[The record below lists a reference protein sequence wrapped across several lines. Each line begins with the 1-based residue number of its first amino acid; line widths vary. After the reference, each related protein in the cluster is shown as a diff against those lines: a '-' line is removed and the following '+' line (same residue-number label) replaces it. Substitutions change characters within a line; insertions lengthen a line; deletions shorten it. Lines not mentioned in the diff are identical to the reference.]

1 MKYYNFN
8 SIEFNKLMNEGDL
21 GALEYI
27 KETILDNMEEDLFN
41 MNRVDYLKSLYSSVI
56 ALNTCVVATEQCGN
70 ATERHDTF
78 DKYAEMRDMLFDELG
93 IKYDNYDNE
102 YYVEL
107 EDEEDEDADYNDD
120 EEEYLDEE
128 EDYEEE
134 EYKETLKGVGVR
146 DVENGLEIMIM
157 GVESGLLAKYE
168 INMNIKGYTEE
179 ELFNACYNISNK
191 INSKYYEVE
200 ELTKDHIVEIIRE
213 ELIK

>member
-1 MKYYNFN
+1 MYNNFD
-8 SIEFNKLMNEGDL
+8 IVKFNKEMNGGDL

-56 ALNTCVVATEQCGN
+56 ALNTCVIATEQCEN

-78 DKYAEMRDMLFDELG
+78 DKYTEIRDLLFNELG
-93 IKYDNYDNE
+93 IKYDYDYNE
-102 YYVEL
+102 YYIENK
-107 EDEEDEDADYNDD
+107 EEEDADYDD
-120 EEEYLDEE
+120 DEYLDEE

-200 ELTKDHIVEIIRE
+200 ELTKEHIVEIIRE

>member
-1 MKYYNFN
+1 MRYYNFN

-56 ALNTCVVATEQCGN
+56 ALNTCVVATEQCEN

-78 DKYAEMRDMLFDELG
+78 DRYTEIRDLLFDELG

-107 EDEEDEDADYNDD
+107 EDEEDEDADYD

-200 ELTKDHIVEIIRE
+200 ELTKEHIVEIIRE

>member
-1 MKYYNFN
+1 MYNNFD
-8 SIEFNKLMNEGDL
+8 IVKFNKEMNGGDL

-27 KETILDNMEEDLFN
+27 KETILDNMKEDLFN
-41 MNRVDYLKSLYSSVI
+41 MNRVDYLKSLYSSVV
-56 ALNTCVVATEQCGN
+56 ALNTCVITTEQCEN

-78 DKYAEMRDMLFDELG
+78 DKYVEMRDMLFDELG
-93 IKYDNYDNE
+93 IKYNNYDNE

-107 EDEEDEDADYNDD
+107 EDEEDEDADYDD
-120 EEEYLDEE
+120 DEYLDEE

-200 ELTKDHIVEIIRE
+200 ELTKEHIVEIIRE

>member
-1 MKYYNFN
+1 MYNNFD
-8 SIEFNKLMNEGDL
+8 IVKFNKEMNGGDL

-56 ALNTCVVATEQCGN
+56 ALNTCVVATEQCEN
-70 ATERHDTF
+70 ATERYDTF

-93 IKYDNYDNE
+93 IKYDYDYNE
-102 YYVEL
+102 YYIEN
-107 EDEEDEDADYNDD
+107 EEDEDADYDN
-120 EEEYLDEE
+120 EEEYLEE
-128 EDYEEE
+128 EGN
-134 EYKETLKGVGVR
+134 YKESLKGVGVR

-200 ELTKDHIVEIIRE
+200 ELTKEHIVEIIRE

>member
-1 MKYYNFN
+1 MYNNFDIVKFN
-8 SIEFNKLMNEGDL
+8 EEMNGGDL
-21 GALEYI
+21 GALHYI
-27 KETILDNMEEDLFN
+27 KETILDNMQEDLFK
-41 MNRVDYLKSLYSSVI
+41 MNRVDYLKSLYESVI
-56 ALNTCVVATEQCGN
+56 ALNTCVVATEQCEN
-70 ATERHDTF
+70 ATENYGTY
-78 DKYAEMRDMLFDELG
+78 DKYAEIRDLLFDELG
-93 IKYDNYDNE
+93 IKYNNDYNE
-102 YYVEL
+102 YYIEN
-107 EDEEDEDADYNDD
+107 EDEDADYDD
-120 EEEYLDEE
+120 EEEYLEE
-128 EDYEEE
+128 DEDYEEE

-200 ELTKDHIVEIIRE
+200 ELTKEHIVEIIRE

>member
-1 MKYYNFN
+1 MYNNFD
-8 SIEFNKLMNEGDL
+8 IVKFNKEMNGGDL

-27 KETILDNMEEDLFN
+27 KETILDNIEEDLFN

-56 ALNTCVVATEQCGN
+56 ALNTCVVATEQCEN
-70 ATERHDTF
+70 ATERHNTF
-78 DKYAEMRDMLFDELG
+78 DKYTEIRDLLFNELG
-93 IKYDNYDNE
+93 IKYDYDYNE
-102 YYVEL
+102 YYIEN
-107 EDEEDEDADYNDD
+107 DEDEDADYDD
-120 EEEYLDEE
+120 DEYLDEE

-200 ELTKDHIVEIIRE
+200 ELTKEHIVEIIRE

>member
-1 MKYYNFN
+1 MYNNFD
-8 SIEFNKLMNEGDL
+8 IVKFNKEMNGGDL

-27 KETILDNMEEDLFN
+27 KKTILDNMEEDLFN

-93 IKYDNYDNE
+93 IKYDYDYNE
-102 YYVEL
+102 YYIEN
-107 EDEEDEDADYNDD
+107 EEDEDADYDD
-120 EEEYLDEE
+120 DEYLDEE

-200 ELTKDHIVEIIRE
+200 ELTKEHIVEIIRE

>member
-1 MKYYNFN
+1 MYNNFDIVKFN
-8 SIEFNKLMNEGDL
+8 EEMNEGDL
-21 GALEYI
+21 GALHYI
-27 KETILDNMEEDLFN
+27 KETILDNMQEDLFK
-41 MNRVDYLKSLYSSVI
+41 MNRVDYLKSLYESVI
-56 ALNTCVVATEQCGN
+56 ALNTCVVATEQCEN

-78 DKYAEMRDMLFDELG
+78 DKYTEIRDLLFNELG
-93 IKYDNYDNE
+93 IKYDYDYNE
-102 YYVEL
+102 YYIEN
-107 EDEEDEDADYNDD
+107 EEDENADYED
-120 EEEYLDEE
+120 EEEYL
-128 EDYEEE
+128 EEE
-134 EYKETLKGVGVR
+134 ENYKESLKGVGVR

-200 ELTKDHIVEIIRE
+200 ELTKEHIVEIIRE

>member
-1 MKYYNFN
+1 MRYYNFN
-8 SIEFNKLMNEGDL
+8 SIEFNKLMQEGDL

-56 ALNTCVVATEQCGN
+56 ALNTCVIATEQCEN

-78 DKYAEMRDMLFDELG
+78 DKYTEIRDLLFNELG

-107 EDEEDEDADYNDD
+107 EDEEDEDADYDD
-120 EEEYLDEE
+120 EEEYL
-128 EDYEEE
+128 EEE
-134 EYKETLKGVGVR
+134 ENYKESLKGVGVR

-200 ELTKDHIVEIIRE
+200 ELTKEHIVEIIRE

>member
-1 MKYYNFN
+1 MYNNFD
-8 SIEFNKLMNEGDL
+8 IVKFNKEMNGGDL
-21 GALEYI
+21 GALHYI
-27 KETILDNMEEDLFN
+27 KETILDNMQEDLFK

-56 ALNTCVVATEQCGN
+56 ALNTCVVATEQCEN
-70 ATERHDTF
+70 ATENYDTY
-78 DKYAEMRDMLFDELG
+78 DKYAEIRDLLFDELG
-93 IKYDNYDNE
+93 IKYNNDYNE
-102 YYVEL
+102 YYIEN
-107 EDEEDEDADYNDD
+107 EDEDADYDD
-120 EEEYLDEE
+120 DEYLDEE

-134 EYKETLKGVGVR
+134 KYKETLKGVGVR

>member
-1 MKYYNFN
+1 MYNNFDIVKFN
-8 SIEFNKLMNEGDL
+8 EEMNGGDL
-21 GALEYI
+21 GALHYI
-27 KETILDNMEEDLFN
+27 KETILDNMQEDLFK

-56 ALNTCVVATEQCGN
+56 ALNTCVVATEQCEN

-78 DKYAEMRDMLFDELG
+78 DKYTEIRDLLFNELG
-93 IKYDNYDNE
+93 IKYDYYDNE

-107 EDEEDEDADYNDD
+107 EDEEDEDADYE
-120 EEEYLDEE
+120 EEEYL
-128 EDYEEE
+128 EEE
-134 EYKETLKGVGVR
+134 ENYKESLKGVGVR

-191 INSKYYEVE
+191 INSKYYEVK
-200 ELTKDHIVEIIRE
+200 ELTKEHIVEIIRE

>member
-1 MKYYNFN
+1 MYNNFD
-8 SIEFNKLMNEGDL
+8 IVKFNKEMNGGDL

-56 ALNTCVVATEQCGN
+56 ALNTCVVATEQCKN

-78 DKYAEMRDMLFDELG
+78 DKYTEIRDLLFNELG
-93 IKYDNYDNE
+93 IKYDYDYNE
-102 YYVEL
+102 YYIEN
-107 EDEEDEDADYNDD
+107 EEDEDADYDE
-120 EEEYLDEE
+120 EEEYL
-128 EDYEEE
+128 EEE
-134 EYKETLKGVGVR
+134 ENYKESLKGVGVR

-157 GVESGLLAKYE
+157 GIESGLLAKYE

-200 ELTKDHIVEIIRE
+200 ELTKEHIVEIIRE

>member
-1 MKYYNFN
+1 MYNNFD
-8 SIEFNKLMNEGDL
+8 IVKFNKEMNGGDL
-21 GALEYI
+21 EALEYI
-27 KETILDNMEEDLFN
+27 KETILDNMKEDLFN
-41 MNRVDYLKSLYSSVI
+41 MNRVDYLKSLYSSVV
-56 ALNTCVVATEQCGN
+56 ALNTCVITTEQCEN

-78 DKYAEMRDMLFDELG
+78 DKYVEMRDMLFDELG
-93 IKYDNYDNE
+93 IKYDYDYNE
-102 YYVEL
+102 YYIEL
-107 EDEEDEDADYNDD
+107 EDDEEDEDADYED
-120 EEEYLDEE
+120 EEEYL
-128 EDYEEE
+128 EEE
-134 EYKETLKGVGVR
+134 ENYKESLKGVGVR

-157 GVESGLLAKYE
+157 GIESGLLAKYE

>member
-1 MKYYNFN
+1 MYNNFD
-8 SIEFNKLMNEGDL
+8 IVKFNKEMNGGDL

-27 KETILDNMEEDLFN
+27 KETILDNMKEDLFN
-41 MNRVDYLKSLYSSVI
+41 MNRVDYLKSLYSSVV
-56 ALNTCVVATEQCGN
+56 ALNTCVITTEQCEN

-93 IKYDNYDNE
+93 IKYDYDYNE
-102 YYVEL
+102 YYIEL
-107 EDEEDEDADYNDD
+107 EDDEEDEDADYED
-120 EEEYLDEE
+120 EEEYL
-128 EDYEEE
+128 EEE
-134 EYKETLKGVGVR
+134 ENYKESLKGVGVR

>member
-1 MKYYNFN
+1 MYNNFD
-8 SIEFNKLMNEGDL
+8 IVKFNKEMNGGDL

-70 ATERHDTF
+70 ATERYDTF
-78 DKYAEMRDMLFDELG
+78 DKYAEIRDLLFEELG
-93 IKYDNYDNE
+93 IKYDFDYNE
-102 YYVEL
+102 YYIEN
-107 EDEEDEDADYNDD
+107 ENNEEDEDADYED
-120 EEEYLDEE
+120 EEEYL
-128 EDYEEE
+128 EEE
-134 EYKETLKGVGVR
+134 ENYKESLKGVGVR
-146 DVENGLEIMIM
+146 DVENGLEIMIR

>member
-1 MKYYNFN
+1 MYNNFD
-8 SIEFNKLMNEGDL
+8 IVKFNKEMNGGDL

-27 KETILDNMEEDLFN
+27 KETILDNMKEDLFN
-41 MNRVDYLKSLYSSVI
+41 MNRVDYLKSLYSSVV
-56 ALNTCVVATEQCGN
+56 ALNTCVITKEQCEN

-78 DKYAEMRDMLFDELG
+78 DKYVEMRDMLFDELG
-93 IKYDNYDNE
+93 IKYDYDYNE
-102 YYVEL
+102 YYIEN
-107 EDEEDEDADYNDD
+107 EEDDEED
-120 EEEYLDEE
+120 EEEYL
-128 EDYEEE
+128 EEE
-134 EYKETLKGVGVR
+134 ENYKESLKGVGVR

-157 GVESGLLAKYE
+157 GIESGLLAKYE

>member
-1 MKYYNFN
+1 MYNNFD
-8 SIEFNKLMNEGDL
+8 IVKFNKEMNGGDL

-70 ATERHDTF
+70 ATERYDTF
-78 DKYAEMRDMLFDELG
+78 DKYAEIRDLLFEELG
-93 IKYDNYDNE
+93 IKYDFDYNE
-102 YYVEL
+102 YYIKNENN
-107 EDEEDEDADYNDD
+107 EED
-120 EEEYLDEE
+120 EEEYL
-128 EDYEEE
+128 EEE
-134 EYKETLKGVGVR
+134 ENYKESLKGVGVR

-191 INSKYYEVE
+191 INSKYYEIE

>member
-1 MKYYNFN
+1 MYNNFD
-8 SIEFNKLMNEGDL
+8 IVKFNKEMNGGDL

-41 MNRVDYLKSLYSSVI
+41 MNRVDYLKSLYSSVV
-56 ALNTCVVATEQCGN
+56 ALNTCVITTEQCEN

-93 IKYDNYDNE
+93 IKYDYDYNE
-102 YYVEL
+102 YYIEN
-107 EDEEDEDADYNDD
+107 EEDKDADYDD
-120 EEEYLDEE
+120 DEYLDEE

>member
-1 MKYYNFN
+1 MYNNFD
-8 SIEFNKLMNEGDL
+8 IVKFNKEMNGGDL

-56 ALNTCVVATEQCGN
+56 ALNTCVVATEQCEN

-78 DKYAEMRDMLFDELG
+78 DKYTEIRDLLFNELG
-93 IKYDNYDNE
+93 IKYDYDYNE
-102 YYVEL
+102 YYIEN
-107 EDEEDEDADYNDD
+107 EEDEDADYNDD
-120 EEEYLDEE
+120 EYLDEE

>member
-1 MKYYNFN
+1 MYNNFD
-8 SIEFNKLMNEGDL
+8 IVKFNKEMNGGDL

-27 KETILDNMEEDLFN
+27 KETILDNMKEDLFN
-41 MNRVDYLKSLYSSVI
+41 MNRVDYLKSLYSSVV
-56 ALNTCVVATEQCGN
+56 ALNTCVITTEQCEN

-78 DKYAEMRDMLFDELG
+78 DKYAEMRNILFDELG
-93 IKYDNYDNE
+93 IKYDYDYNE
-102 YYVEL
+102 YYIEL
-107 EDEEDEDADYNDD
+107 EDDEEDEDADYED
-120 EEEYLDEE
+120 EEEYL
-128 EDYEEE
+128 EEE
-134 EYKETLKGVGVR
+134 ENYKESLKGVGVR

-200 ELTKDHIVEIIRE
+200 ELTKEHIVEIIRE

>member
-1 MKYYNFN
+1 MYNNFD
-8 SIEFNKLMNEGDL
+8 IVKFNKEMNGGDL

-70 ATERHDTF
+70 ATERYDTF
-78 DKYAEMRDMLFDELG
+78 DKYAEIRDLLFEELG
-93 IKYDNYDNE
+93 IKYDFDYNE
-102 YYVEL
+102 YYIEN
-107 EDEEDEDADYNDD
+107 ENNEEDEDADYED
-120 EEEYLDEE
+120 EEEYL
-128 EDYEEE
+128 EEE
-134 EYKETLKGVGVR
+134 ENYKESLKGVGVR

>member
-1 MKYYNFN
+1 MYNNFD
-8 SIEFNKLMNEGDL
+8 IVKFNKEMNGGDL

-27 KETILDNMEEDLFN
+27 KETILDNMKEDLFN
-41 MNRVDYLKSLYSSVI
+41 MNRVDYLKSLYSSVV
-56 ALNTCVVATEQCGN
+56 ALNTCVITTEQCEN

-78 DKYAEMRDMLFDELG
+78 DKYVEMRDMLFDELG
-93 IKYDNYDNE
+93 IKYDYDYNE
-102 YYVEL
+102 YYIEL
-107 EDEEDEDADYNDD
+107 EDDEEDEDADY
-120 EEEYLDEE
+120 EEEKEYL
-128 EDYEEE
+128 EEE
-134 EYKETLKGVGVR
+134 ENYKESLKGVGVR

-157 GVESGLLAKYE
+157 GIESGLLAKYE

>member
-1 MKYYNFN
+1 MYNNFD
-8 SIEFNKLMNEGDL
+8 IVKFNKEMNGGDL

-27 KETILDNMEEDLFN
+27 KETILDNMKEDLFN
-41 MNRVDYLKSLYSSVI
+41 MNRVDYLKSLYSSVV
-56 ALNTCVVATEQCGN
+56 ALNTCVITTEQCKN

-78 DKYAEMRDMLFDELG
+78 DKYVEMRDMLFDELG
-93 IKYDNYDNE
+93 IKYDYDYNE
-102 YYVEL
+102 YYIEL
-107 EDEEDEDADYNDD
+107 EDDEEDEDTDYED
-120 EEEYLDEE
+120 EEEYL
-128 EDYEEE
+128 EEE
-134 EYKETLKGVGVR
+134 ENYKESLKGVGVR

-157 GVESGLLAKYE
+157 GIESGLLAKYE

>member
-1 MKYYNFN
+1 MRYYNFN
-8 SIEFNKLMNEGDL
+8 SIEFNKLMKEGDL

-27 KETILDNMEEDLFN
+27 KETILDNMKEDLFT

-56 ALNTCVVATEQCGN
+56 ALNTCVIATEQCEN
-70 ATERHDTF
+70 ATKRHDTF
-78 DKYAEMRDMLFDELG
+78 DRYAEIRDLLFDELG

-107 EDEEDEDADYNDD
+107 EDEEDEDADYDD
-120 EEEYLDEE
+120 EEEEYL
-128 EDYEEE
+128 EEE
-134 EYKETLKGVGVR
+134 ENYKESLKGVGVR

-200 ELTKDHIVEIIRE
+200 ELTKEHIVEIIRE